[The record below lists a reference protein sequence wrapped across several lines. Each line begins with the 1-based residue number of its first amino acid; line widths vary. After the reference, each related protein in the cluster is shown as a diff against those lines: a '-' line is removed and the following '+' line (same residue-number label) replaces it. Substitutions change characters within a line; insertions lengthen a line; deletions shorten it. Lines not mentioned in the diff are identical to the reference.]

1 MAVVIKGLVE
11 AQTAIRRF
19 AEEASK
25 LESTNRDLGQRIA
38 SRATALA
45 PRLTGQLA
53 GSIGYDE
60 IEGGVQVYA
69 GSQTVPYAGVIE
81 YGWPQRGRA
90 AKPYLMPAAREY
102 TGQIVQVYENGIQ
115 QLIGKYNLQ

>member
-25 LESTNRDLGQRIA
+25 LENANKDLGSKIA
-38 SRATALA
+38 SRATATA
-45 PRLTGQLA
+45 PRRSGALA
-53 GSIGYDE
+53 NSIGTQPID
-60 IEGGVQVYA
+60 GGVQVYA
-69 GSQTVPYAGVIE
+69 GSASVPYAGVTE

-90 AKPYLMPAAREY
+90 AKPYLMPAVQYY
-102 TGQIVQVYENGIQ
+102 TGEIVKSYENNIQ
-115 QLIGKYNLQ
+115 QIIGKYNLQ

>member
-1 MAVVIKGLVE
+1 MAVVVKGLVE
-11 AQTAIRRF
+11 AQTAIRKF

-25 LESTNRDLGQRIA
+25 LENTNKDLGRKIA

-45 PRLTGQLA
+45 PYRTGQLS
-53 GSIGYDE
+53 GSVGYQE

-69 GSQTVPYAGVIE
+69 GSQSVPYAGVTE
-81 YGWPQRGRA
+81 YGWPQKGRA
-90 AKPYLMPAAREY
+90 ARPFLMPATREY
-102 TGQIVQVYENGIQ
+102 TGQIVNVYENGIQ